1 MNQHIEPIEATVAEA
16 NREVPG
22 QPTGRSM
29 AIDLTTET
37 PIPINQAP
45 KHYPAGRPNISTVY
59 RHFTRGCRG
68 VRLETFV
75 QGARRYTTI
84 EAIRRFVER
93 TTANSPG
100 ASLPPSRPT
109 SRQREAEIRR
119 AEAELKK
126 AGI

>member
-1 MNQHIEPIEATVAEA
+1 MNQP
-16 NREVPG
+16 
-22 QPTGRSM
+22 
-29 AIDLTTET
+29 IDLLAET
-37 PIPINQAP
+37 PVPISQAP

-68 VRLETFV
+68 VRLETYV
-75 QGARRYTTI
+75 EGARRYTTV

-109 SRQREAEIRR
+109 SRQREAEICK
-119 AEAELKK
+119 AEREASE

>member
-1 MNQHIEPIEATVAEA
+1 MNDQY
-16 NREVPG
+16 
-22 QPTGRSM
+22 
-29 AIDLTTET
+29 IDLTTET

-45 KHYPAGRPNISTVY
+45 KYYPAGRPNISTVY

-75 QGARRYTTI
+75 QGARRYTTLQ
-84 EAIRRFVER
+84 AIARFIER

-100 ASLPPSRPT
+100 ASLPTSGPT
-109 SRQREAEIRR
+109 CRQRETEIITAER
-119 AEAELKK
+119 EATE

>member
-1 MNQHIEPIEATVAEA
+1 MKHHH
-16 NREVPG
+16 
-22 QPTGRSM
+22 
-29 AIDLTTET
+29 IDLLAET
-37 PIPINQAP
+37 PVPISQAP

-68 VRLETFV
+68 VRLETYV
-75 QGARRYTTI
+75 EGARRYTTV

-100 ASLPPSRPT
+100 ADPSPSRPT
-109 SRQREAEIRR
+109 NRQREASISK
-119 AEAELKK
+119 AEAELDE